1 MDSLLVLCD
10 VVQEKYR
17 QDQERLDAEWQQAQE
32 EAGVEGYRQAEVTPD
47 PLPSRGIVGN
57 VVPCVD
63 SSAPN
68 TESAGEMTNG
78 IASLAS
84 PQPVLSQP
92 MPPVAHVASNQKK
105 EVVFD
110 GGRREEPHPQEGRS
124 LEEETGGLAEGDT
137 W

>member
-1 MDSLLVLCD
+1 MCD

-32 EAGVEGYRQAEVTPD
+32 EAGAERYRQAEVTPD
-47 PLPSRGIVGN
+47 PLPSRCIVGY
-57 VVPCVD
+57 VVPCVK
-63 SSAPN
+63 SSTPN
-68 TESAGEMTNG
+68 MESSGEMTNG

-92 MPPVAHVASNQKK
+92 MAPVAMGCCHVESNPK

-110 GGRREEPHPQEGRS
+110 GGRREEPRPQEGRN
-124 LEEETGGLAEGDT
+124 LEEETDEVAEGDK

>member
-17 QDQERLDAEWQQAQE
+17 EDQERLDAEWRQAQE
-32 EAGVEGYRQAEVTPD
+32 EAGYGQAEVTPD